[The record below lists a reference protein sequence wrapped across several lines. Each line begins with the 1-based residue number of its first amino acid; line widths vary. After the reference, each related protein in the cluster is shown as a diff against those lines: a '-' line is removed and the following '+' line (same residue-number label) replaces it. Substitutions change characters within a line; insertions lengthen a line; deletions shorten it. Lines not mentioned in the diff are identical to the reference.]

1 VTVSEILERRL
12 ATADAPPAFGPV
24 VSIAAH
30 TLFLVFLIVVSRPRL
45 VTVVPVALPVRVVS
59 PASLGVRT
67 APAAPAAPAPVPE
80 APAKPKR
87 VIEKLTEKPVPSA
100 SALPDPFAKKKKA
113 PTPPPAA
120 APRAAAPPAG
130 GPALELPTAGANGG
144 AGADASGLSF
154 GTSVAALDVDFP
166 YAFYVEQML
175 TLIGANWLKPEV
187 TEGTAAVVGFTIQR
201 DGRITD
207 VKLITASGLGVY
219 DRAAVRA
226 IFAANPLPPL
236 PPEFPGERLGV
247 HLRFR

>member
-1 VTVSEILERRL
+1 VTVSEILEKRL

-45 VTVVPVALPVRVVS
+45 ITVLPVALPVRVVS
-59 PASLGVRT
+59 PASLGAR
-67 APAAPAAPAPVPE
+67 AAAPARTAVPAPTPAPE

-87 VIEKLTEKPVPSA
+87 VIEKLNEKPVPSA

-113 PTPPPAA
+113 PTPAPAVAPPAA
-120 APRAAAPPAG
+120 
-130 GPALELPTAGANGG
+130 GPALELPIAGGNGA
-144 AGADASGLSF
+144 AGPAATGLSF

-166 YAFYVEQML
+166 FAFYVDQML
-175 TLIGANWLKPEV
+175 TLIGANWLKPDA
-187 TEGTAAVVGFTIQR
+187 TEGTAAVVSFSIQR

-207 VKLITASGLGVY
+207 VKLITPSGLGVY

-226 IFAANPLPPL
+226 IYGANPLPPL
-236 PPEFPGERLGV
+236 PPEFSGERLGV